1 MFVLDSSGQACQF
14 RGALNNSK
22 DIIVYL
28 FQIFISAKGLCSRKE
43 IMMHLSKWKYHQ
55 GVVNW
60 QFVFGDKFIHK
71 NALTKYVV
79 RKQGGGKIEQ
89 KLRRKKCNRIVF
101 TLYQKEWWPLG
112 SWEGEVDNKG
122 KHCFEFVL
130 HFCGRNIKYNDWFL
144 IIWLKL

>member
-14 RGALNNSK
+14 RGALNNYK

-43 IMMHLSKWKYHQ
+43 RMMHLSKWKYHQ

-60 QFVFGDKFIHK
+60 QFVFDDKFIHK

-79 RKQGGGKIEQ
+79 QKQIK
-89 KLRRKKCNRIVF
+89 
-101 TLYQKEWWPLG
+101 
-112 SWEGEVDNKG
+112 GE
-122 KHCFEFVL
+122 
-130 HFCGRNIKYNDWFL
+130 IK
-144 IIWLKL
+144 